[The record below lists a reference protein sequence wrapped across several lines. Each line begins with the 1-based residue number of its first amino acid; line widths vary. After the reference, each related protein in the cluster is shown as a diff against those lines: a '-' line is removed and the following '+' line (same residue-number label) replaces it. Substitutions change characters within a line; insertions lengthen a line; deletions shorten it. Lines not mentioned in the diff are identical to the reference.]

1 MRAIVI
7 SEFGDSSKMVMKD
20 MPVPVPSTGEVRVK
34 VSATGLNFTDIYQRK
49 GLYPNPLPYVL
60 GYEFSG
66 TVDAI
71 GAGVDDFHIGDRV
84 CTANGT
90 GGYAE
95 YAIAPASKLIH
106 LPEDIS
112 FDLAAAII
120 LQGMTAHYLA
130 TSTYSLKPEDT
141 ALIHAAAGGVGQLLV
156 QIAKLRGARV
166 VATVSNEEK
175 AKIASQIGADFVII
189 YTQSDFEKEVKNFT
203 QNQGVDVVY
212 DSVGQ
217 ATFLKGLN
225 CLKPR
230 GYMVLY
236 GQASGPVEPI
246 DPQILNRKGSLYL
259 TRPTIGHYLQSQVEV
274 QQRSGDLFSWLRSGE
289 LKLRI
294 DRKFALEDATAAH
307 EYMENRYT
315 KGKVLI
321 IP

>member
-106 LPEDIS
+106 LPDDIS
-112 FDLAAAII
+112 FDLAAAVI